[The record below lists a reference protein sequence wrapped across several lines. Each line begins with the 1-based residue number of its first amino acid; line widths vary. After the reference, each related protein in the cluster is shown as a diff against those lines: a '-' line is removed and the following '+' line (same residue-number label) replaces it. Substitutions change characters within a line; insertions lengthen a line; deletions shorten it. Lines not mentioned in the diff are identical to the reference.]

1 MSIPPRNASLPPAG
15 AGGEPVPSF
24 AATQNQQNPDNDPS
38 DIRERNPKRQRTDA
52 ASPVP
57 ILTNIRSRICAKFG
71 VDMGDNV
78 RETLSNMCDAIQAR
92 KELQEEESICSA
104 LQFLSQTL
112 CAIDHTAVLA
122 DADDSDSAIV
132 CKPCKAFD
140 PTYTPPRRKERER
153 ADVKCVCRL
162 FADIVK
168 AYVPRTGPLASRA
181 LILLRRIVLHATTDD
196 VLDYEQSALCQWCA
210 TQLYS
215 PDKAVRDQAAK
226 SVSAFVRDRGDFS
239 SVVMANRRRFY
250 RGLDVMLE
258 SADCITQETSAL
270 TWMYMGMAVSENQ
283 LEPMLCGLLRHTGS
297 KHRPVWNIAIS
308 AISYI
313 ASYFGR
319 TPNEIFEPFWRTTA
333 YLIVKHISD
342 RPEVAAAIAKLFG
355 TTTRKL
361 TLRLQSQ
368 AIPELL
374 FRKQTDVIRK
384 IAEYRGDGEEVWLTI
399 MDKTNLMSILAFW
412 VQLPQDVATLDDLM
426 GVFQAFSPRL
436 EPANVRDVMGAAA
449 VPVLAELFIRLTYEH
464 EAVPVRFTSIVE
476 GVGFTPILTI
486 AKLLNTNTNLE
497 ADDEIVIDFLSQH
510 VLGFTTRLSD
520 VRVYDGK
527 RHLCHWVNGIEALEI
542 LIKYLRSEIRVGR
555 PQVTAFLLDALGDH
569 PGYAACWRTSV
580 RRAAI
585 SCWAALVQN
594 VGEDNVHTLIETTFS
609 VVRKNWNQFGEW
621 EKEKCQE
628 LFSWLLAK
636 PGGHYRACII
646 DKIDVLPRLHI
657 PELQK
662 SVDNKLDKLREPLG
676 GMQTIDLFAQ
686 RILHENLDVVRV
698 ALEDAREFLQSNQD
712 FLQASMQGEKSD
724 SAIAHF
730 VRALLDCSAKYNTTE
745 PELASDCLSCIGLIG
760 CLDANRLGAV
770 AKDPPLV
777 VIYNFSTT
785 EESLDFVIYM
795 LQHVLTRAFL
805 SATDSTSQG
814 LIAYA
819 VQTLLSKCGISNA
832 VLSQGRGMKPTYEK
846 WKALPELVQVVLSPL
861 LVSKYH
867 IALPGRVQTRY
878 PIFRPGRTYEDWL
891 RSLVVDLLAKPQ
903 NQFGEILYESLSRT
917 ARGKDL
923 AVAEFLLPYM
933 VVYIVTGACSSD
945 QDREQITLELQHI
958 SQYQPPDEAPA
969 SEREQ
974 AKLFYDAVFRVIE
987 YAFVW
992 LRSCVHYD
1000 KPTGVAHMEK
1010 FIEAFPPEV
1019 LSQKALYCKDY
1030 ARAMFFLEP
1039 VAMATVPED
1048 NLEETARRDKAE
1060 SDMIDIYAQIDD
1072 PDYLGGIMSK
1082 VGSFVEM
1089 NTYQKALLE
1098 QKAGRWESA
1107 TTWHLSDLSTKPDN
1121 VDIQARVL
1129 KCFLEAGHHDALL
1142 ARVDNMNLAEA
1153 PAATVS
1159 KVLPMALEASW
1170 ATFQWNRL
1178 DSLVP
1183 VYKGDTYDIF
1193 DVGVANALSHLKQQ
1207 NMPEFE
1213 KALAKIVTGVAS
1225 SMSYSTTSTL
1235 QACHEAMFRAHVV
1248 TDLQLISSA
1257 TTADNTE
1264 VMERRS
1270 SGQGPK
1276 KTQTALATLIQRL
1289 DLLED
1294 VGDKRYLLA
1303 LQRAAMESLR
1313 PFYGDKEISTL
1324 WLLSARLARK
1334 TGANGECLKAIAHA
1348 RQLGDPAAEVEN
1360 ARRQWAWGGKH
1371 QAIADLRIAI
1381 NRGLSSGNDGT
1392 HGGANEPGTGS
1403 FGQRWSTHEAAPLA
1417 ARAGLLLTRWLD
1429 ARGETSRPALRESY
1443 KELSSKYNEW
1453 EKSHYFLGR
1462 HYKKVLESEQALK
1475 PDEQSDAYL
1484 IGELARLEIE
1494 NYLRAARLGTKY
1506 LHTTLPRILT
1516 VWLGLGSQINK
1527 APEGKA
1533 AVSDELRK
1541 RRTEVLTS
1549 LHRRLLRH
1557 VQRLPPFIFY
1567 TALPQLVARIN
1578 HPNQEVCH
1586 VLDRIISKVVQA
1598 YPQQALWSVFGV
1610 MTSRPKGNPTKVPAE
1625 RLMKALCAGTTQP
1638 VTSGPRPLKLSHMLM
1653 RGVTLADELVKV
1665 GRKGN
1670 YRANNVTKSVSLQRD
1685 MNFQLAKDAIPLVVP
1700 IARCLTASLPGR
1712 LPSSS
1717 IASGLSGISPAAT
1730 SSMASAA
1737 AATASSAA
1745 PGPSASM
1752 DSSAAVTA
1760 LLTHNAFAS
1769 DVITI
1774 NSFQDEVL
1782 ILGSL
1787 AQPRK
1792 ITIRGSDGRLYDILL
1807 KPKDDMRTDQRIMEV
1822 NAQINQALRKD
1833 TEATRRQ
1840 LSIRTYAVTPLNED
1854 CGIIEWVLG
1863 LKTLR
1868 EVLRPY
1874 YDLRRST
1881 VQPRPPE
1888 PLEIQKMLTEARSP
1902 KQRVNVF
1909 TTTVLSAYP
1918 PVLQEW
1924 FMRRFPYPAVWFTA
1938 RLRFTRSAAV
1948 MSMTG
1953 AVLGLGDRH
1962 CENVL
1967 VDQDTGGVMH
1977 VDFNCLF
1984 EKGRL
1989 FTQPETVPFRLTQ
2002 NMRAAMGICDHQGP
2016 FRRSCEL
2023 TLRMMREQEETLL
2036 AVLEAFIHDP
2046 TLDLQA
2052 DPRNGGQQHHLSA
2065 AGGAAARARPP
2076 PVVKLDPQSVVKN
2089 IKRRINGLLFE
2100 ETIPLG
2106 VEGQALELIKQAT
2119 DATNLSAMYI
2129 GWAPHW

>member
-1 MSIPPRNASLPPAG
+1 M
-15 AGGEPVPSF
+15 
-24 AATQNQQNPDNDPS
+24 
-38 DIRERNPKRQRTDA
+38 
-52 ASPVP
+52 
-57 ILTNIRSRICAKFG
+57 
-71 VDMGDNV
+71 
-78 RETLSNMCDAIQAR
+78 
-92 KELQEEESICSA
+92 
-104 LQFLSQTL
+104 
-112 CAIDHTAVLA
+112 
-122 DADDSDSAIV
+122 
-132 CKPCKAFD
+132 
-140 PTYTPPRRKERER
+140 
-153 ADVKCVCRL
+153 
-162 FADIVK
+162 
-168 AYVPRTGPLASRA
+168 
-181 LILLRRIVLHATTDD
+181 
-196 VLDYEQSALCQWCA
+196 
-210 TQLYS
+210 
-215 PDKAVRDQAAK
+215 
-226 SVSAFVRDRGDFS
+226 
-239 SVVMANRRRFY
+239 
-250 RGLDVMLE
+250 
-258 SADCITQETSAL
+258 
-270 TWMYMGMAVSENQ
+270 
-283 LEPMLCGLLRHTGS
+283 
-297 KHRPVWNIAIS
+297 
-308 AISYI
+308 
-313 ASYFGR
+313 
-319 TPNEIFEPFWRTTA
+319 
-333 YLIVKHISD
+333 
-342 RPEVAAAIAKLFG
+342 
-355 TTTRKL
+355 
-361 TLRLQSQ
+361 
-368 AIPELL
+368 
-374 FRKQTDVIRK
+374 
-384 IAEYRGDGEEVWLTI
+384 
-399 MDKTNLMSILAFW
+399 
-412 VQLPQDVATLDDLM
+412 
-426 GVFQAFSPRL
+426 
-436 EPANVRDVMGAAA
+436 
-449 VPVLAELFIRLTYEH
+449 
-464 EAVPVRFTSIVE
+464 
-476 GVGFTPILTI
+476 
-486 AKLLNTNTNLE
+486 NLE
-497 ADDEIVIDFLSQH
+497 
-510 VLGFTTRLSD
+510 
-520 VRVYDGK
+520 
-527 RHLCHWVNGIEALEI
+527 
-542 LIKYLRSEIRVGR
+542 
-555 PQVTAFLLDALGDH
+555 
-569 PGYAACWRTSV
+569 
-580 RRAAI
+580 
-585 SCWAALVQN
+585 
-594 VGEDNVHTLIETTFS
+594 
-609 VVRKNWNQFGEW
+609 
-621 EKEKCQE
+621 
-628 LFSWLLAK
+628 
-636 PGGHYRACII
+636 
-646 DKIDVLPRLHI
+646 
-657 PELQK
+657 
-662 SVDNKLDKLREPLG
+662 
-676 GMQTIDLFAQ
+676 
-686 RILHENLDVVRV
+686 
-698 ALEDAREFLQSNQD
+698 
-712 FLQASMQGEKSD
+712 
-724 SAIAHF
+724 
-730 VRALLDCSAKYNTTE
+730 
-745 PELASDCLSCIGLIG
+745 
-760 CLDANRLGAV
+760 
-770 AKDPPLV
+770 
-777 VIYNFSTT
+777 
-785 EESLDFVIYM
+785 
-795 LQHVLTRAFL
+795 
-805 SATDSTSQG
+805 
-814 LIAYA
+814 
-819 VQTLLSKCGISNA
+819 
-832 VLSQGRGMKPTYEK
+832 
-846 WKALPELVQVVLSPL
+846 
-861 LVSKYH
+861 
-867 IALPGRVQTRY
+867 
-878 PIFRPGRTYEDWL
+878 
-891 RSLVVDLLAKPQ
+891 
-903 NQFGEILYESLSRT
+903 
-917 ARGKDL
+917 
-923 AVAEFLLPYM
+923 
-933 VVYIVTGACSSD
+933 
-945 QDREQITLELQHI
+945 
-958 SQYQPPDEAPA
+958 EAPA
-969 SEREQ
+969 
-974 AKLFYDAVFRVIE
+974 
-987 YAFVW
+987 
-992 LRSCVHYD
+992 
-1000 KPTGVAHMEK
+1000 T
-1010 FIEAFPPEV
+1010 
-1019 LSQKALYCKDY
+1019 
-1030 ARAMFFLEP
+1030 
-1039 VAMATVPED
+1039 TV
-1048 NLEETARRDKAE
+1048 N
-1060 SDMIDIYAQIDD
+1060 
-1072 PDYLGGIMSK
+1072 
-1082 VGSFVEM
+1082 
-1089 NTYQKALLE
+1089 
-1098 QKAGRWESA
+1098 
-1107 TTWHLSDLSTKPDN
+1107 
-1121 VDIQARVL
+1121 
-1129 KCFLEAGHHDALL
+1129 
-1142 ARVDNMNLAEA
+1142 
-1153 PAATVS
+1153 

-1183 VYKGDTYDIF
+1183 VYKGDTFDIF
-1193 DVGVANALSHLKQQ
+1193 DVGVATALSQLKQQ

-1213 KALAKIVTGVAS
+1213 KSLSRIIAGVAS

-1257 TTADNTE
+1257 ATADTG
-1264 VMERRS
+1264 VAMERRS

-1313 PFYGDKEISTL
+1313 PLYGDKEISTL

-1381 NRGLSSGNDGT
+1381 SRGLSGNDGSSSSSGGG
-1392 HGGANEPGTGS
+1392 GGANEPGTGS

-1443 KELSSKYNEW
+1443 KELASKYNEW

-1462 HYKKVLESEQALK
+1462 HYKKVLESEQALN
-1475 PDEQSDAYL
+1475 PDEQSDAFL

-1516 VWLGLGSQINK
+1516 VWLSLGSQINK
-1527 APEGKA
+1527 APESKA
-1533 AVSDELRK
+1533 AVSDQLQK
-1541 RRTEVLTS
+1541 KRTEVLTS

-1598 YPQQALWSVFGV
+1598 YPQQALWGVFGV

-1625 RLMKALCAGTTQP
+1625 RLMKALCTGASQLVAAWP
-1638 VTSGPRPLKLSHMLM
+1638 KPLKLPQMLM

-1670 YRANNVTKSVSLQRD
+1670 YRANNATKAVSLQRD
-1685 MNFQLAKDAIPLVVP
+1685 MSFQLSKDAIPLVVP

-1717 IASGLSGISPAAT
+1717 IASGLSGIGIGISPAAST
-1730 SSMASAA
+1730 TASTTASAA
-1737 AATASSAA
+1737 ATA
-1745 PGPSASM
+1745 ASVASGASVNM
-1752 DSSAAVTA
+1752 DNSPTVAA
-1760 LLTHNAFAS
+1760 LLAHNAFAS

-1774 NSFQDEVL
+1774 HSFQDEVL

-1792 ITIRGSDGRLYDILL
+1792 LTIRGSDGRLYDILL

-1868 EVLRPY
+1868 ELLRPY
-1874 YDLRRST
+1874 YDLRRTT

-1902 KQRVNVF
+1902 RQRVSVF
-1909 TTTVLSAYP
+1909 TTAVLPAYP

-1924 FMRRFPYPAVWFTA
+1924 FMRRYPYPAVWFTA

-1967 VDQDTGGVMH
+1967 VDQDSGGVVH

-2065 AGGAAARARPP
+2065 AGGAAARARPA

-2089 IKRRINGLLFE
+2089 IKRRINGLLLE

>member
-1 MSIPPRNASLPPAG
+1 MSMPPRNVSPTPADVGGVALPPL
-15 AGGEPVPSF
+15 
-24 AATQNQQNPDNDPS
+24 AAPQDKENAHDDPS
-38 DIRERNPKRQRTDA
+38 EIRERNPKRQKTSA
-52 ASPVP
+52 PVSVP
-57 ILTNIRSRICAKFG
+57 LLTIVRNRICAKFG
-71 VDMGDNV
+71 VEMGGNV
-78 RETLSNMCDAIQAR
+78 RDTLEFMSNSMRAR
-92 KELQEEESICSA
+92 KELKDEQNVCCA

-122 DADDSDSAIV
+122 DPHDVDSYIV
-132 CKPCKAFD
+132 CRPCKAFD
-140 PTYTPPRRKERER
+140 TSYTPPRRKERER
-153 ADVKCVCRL
+153 ADAKHMFRL
-162 FADIVK
+162 FTTLVQDF
-168 AYVPRTGPLASRA
+168 VPKTGPLTARA
-181 LILLRRIVLHATTDD
+181 LILLRRMALHANTDE
-196 VLDYEQSALCQWCA
+196 VLDYEQSALCGWCA
-210 TQLYS
+210 TQLCS
-215 PDKAVRDQAAK
+215 PDKVVRDQAA
-226 SVSAFVRDRGDFS
+226 
-239 SVVMANRRRFY
+239 
-250 RGLDVMLE
+250 
-258 SADCITQETSAL
+258 
-270 TWMYMGMAVSENQ
+270 AVSENE

-313 ASYFGR
+313 ASHFGR
-319 TPNEIFEPFWRTTA
+319 TPNEIFEPFWRKTA
-333 YLIVKHISD
+333 YLIVKHIFD

-374 FRKQTDVIRK
+374 FRKQSDVIRK
-384 IAEYRGDGEEVWLTI
+384 IAEYRGDGGEVWLTI
-399 MDKTNLMSILAFW
+399 MDKSNLMSILAFW
-412 VQLPQDVATLDDLM
+412 VHLPQQVATLDDLM
-426 GVFQAFSPRL
+426 VVIQTFSPRL
-436 EPANVRDVMGAAA
+436 QPASVRDVMGAAA

-464 EAVPVRFTSIVE
+464 KELPVRFSSIDQ

-486 AKLLNTNTNLE
+486 ARLLNTNTDLQ
-497 ADDEIVIDFLSQH
+497 ADDEIVIDFLSHH

-527 RHLCHWVNGIEALEI
+527 RHLCHWINGIEALEI
-542 LIKYLRSEIRVGR
+542 IIKYLRSEIRIGR

-569 PGYAACWRTSV
+569 PGYAACWQTSV

-594 VGEDNVHTLIETTFS
+594 VGEDNVHSLVETTFS
-609 VVRKNWNQFGEW
+609 VIRKNWNQFGDW
-621 EKEKCQE
+621 EKEKCHE
-628 LFSWLLAK
+628 LFTWLLVK
-636 PGGHYRACII
+636 TDGRHRTCITA
-646 DKIDVLPRLHI
+646 KIDLLPRLRI

-662 SVDNKLDKLREPLG
+662 SVDIKLDKIREPLG
-676 GMQTIDLFAQ
+676 DMQTVDLFAQ
-686 RILHENLDVVRV
+686 RISHENIDVVRV
-698 ALEDAREFLQSNQD
+698 ALEDARDFLQSKQD
-712 FLQASMQGEKSD
+712 FLHASMQGEKSD
-724 SAIAHF
+724 SAIIHF

-745 PELASDCLSCIGLIG
+745 AELASDCLSCIGLIG
-760 CLDANRLGAV
+760 CLNANRLGSV
-770 AKDPPLV
+770 ARDQPLV
-777 VIYNFSTT
+777 VIHNFSTT
-785 EESLDFVIYM
+785 EESLDFVFY
-795 LQHVLTRAFL
+795 LLEHVLTRAFL
-805 SATDSTSQG
+805 SATNSTSQG

-819 VQTLLSKCGISNA
+819 VQTLLFKCGISNA
-832 VLSQGRGMKPTYEK
+832 VISQGRGLKTTYEK

-891 RSLVVDLLAKPQ
+891 RSLVADLLAKPQ
-903 NQFGEILYESLSRT
+903 NEFGEILYESLSRT

-923 AVAEFLLPYM
+923 AVAEFLLPYV
-933 VVYIVTGACSSD
+933 VVYVVTGANSSD

-958 SQYQPPDEAPA
+958 SQYQPSDAAPA

-974 AKLFYDAVFRVIE
+974 AKLFYDALFRVIE
-987 YAFVW
+987 YAYVW
-992 LRSCVHYD
+992 VRSCVYNG
-1000 KPTGVAHMEK
+1000 KPAGVTYIEK
-1010 FIEAFPPEV
+1010 FIEAFHPEV
-1019 LSQKALYCKDY
+1019 IFQKALYCKDF

-1039 VAMATVPED
+1039 VAMGTCTYNFEGIAVG
-1048 NLEETARRDKAE
+1048 EEAE
-1060 SDMIDIYAQIDD
+1060 LHMIDIYAQIDE
-1072 PDYLGGIMSK
+1072 PDYLGGIMSLLGR
-1082 VGSFVEM
+1082 VVEM
-1089 NTYQKALLE
+1089 DTYQKALLE

-1129 KCFLEAGHHDALL
+1129 RCLLEAGHHDALL
-1142 ARVDNMNLAEA
+1142 ARVDNTNLAEV
-1153 PAATVS
+1153 PAVAVN

-1178 DSLVP
+1178 DALVP
-1183 VYKGDTYDIF
+1183 VYKGDASDIF
-1193 DVGVANALSHLKQQ
+1193 DVGVARALSFLKQQ
-1207 NMPEFE
+1207 NVPEFE
-1213 KALAKIVTGVAS
+1213 ASLGKLVSVVAAS
-1225 SMSYSTTSTL
+1225 TSYSTTSTP

-1248 TDLQLISSA
+1248 TDLQLISSVLSA
-1257 TTADNTE
+1257 GPE
-1264 VMERRS
+1264 VMGRRS
-1270 SGQGPK
+1270 GDQGPK

-1294 VGDKRYLLA
+1294 VGDKRYLLS

-1313 PFYGDKEISTL
+1313 PIYGDREISTL

-1360 ARRQWAWGGKH
+1360 ARRQWAWGSKH
-1371 QAIADLRIAI
+1371 QAIADLRTVIE
-1381 NRGLSSGNDGT
+1381 RGSLGGNGGDG
-1392 HGGANEPGTGS
+1392 GGDEPGTGA
-1403 FGQRWSTHEAAPLA
+1403 FAQKWSTNEAAPLA
-1417 ARAGLLLTRWLD
+1417 ARASLLLTRWLD

-1475 PDEQSDAYL
+1475 PDEQSDAFL

-1549 LHRRLLRH
+1549 LHKRLLRH
-1557 VQRLPPFIFY
+1557 AQRLPPFIFY

-1586 VLDRIISKVVQA
+1586 VLDRVISKVVQA

-1610 MTSRPKGNPTKVPAE
+1610 MTSRPKGNPTKAPAE
-1625 RLMKALCAGTTQP
+1625 RLMKALCAGATQH
-1638 VTSGPRPLKLSHMLM
+1638 VTSGPKPLKLSQMLM

-1670 YRANNVTKSVSLQRD
+1670 YKANNVTRSVSLQRD

-1712 LPSSS
+1712 VSSSS
-1717 IASGLSGISPAAT
+1717 IASGHEISPAAST
-1730 SSMASAA
+1730 MTGT
-1737 AATASSAA
+1737 AATAFSGASGTTMNMDGSAV
-1745 PGPSASM
+1745 AS
-1752 DSSAAVTA
+1752 A

-1774 NSFQDEVL
+1774 HSFQDEVL

-1833 TEATRRQ
+1833 TEATRRL

-1868 EVLRPY
+1868 EILRPY

-1888 PLEIQKMLTEARSP
+1888 PLEIQKMLNEAKSPRQRSA
-1902 KQRVNVF
+1902 VF
-1909 TTTVLSAYP
+1909 LGGVLPAYP

-1967 VDQDTGGVMH
+1967 VDQDSGGVMH

-2002 NMRAAMGICDHQGP
+2002 NMRAAMGICDHKGP
-2016 FRRSCEL
+2016 FQRSCEL

-2052 DPRNGGQQHHLSA
+2052 DPRNGGQQHQLTA
-2065 AGGAAARARPP
+2065 AGGVAARARPA
-2076 PVVKLDPQSVVKN
+2076 PVVQLDPQSVVKN
-2089 IKRRINGLLFE
+2089 IKRRINGLLLE

-2106 VEGQALELIKQAT
+2106 VEGQAQELIKQAT
-2119 DATNLSAMYI
+2119 DGANLSAMYI

>member
-1 MSIPPRNASLPPAG
+1 MPPRNATPPPADV
-15 AGGEPVPSF
+15 GGVPDAPL
-24 AATQNQQNPDNDPS
+24 AAVRDKETANDDTS
-38 DIRERNPKRQRTDA
+38 DTRERHPKRQKTNAAA
-52 ASPVP
+52 ASVP
-57 ILTNIRSRICAKFG
+57 LLTVIRNRICAKFG
-71 VDMGDNV
+71 VELGGNV
-78 RETLSNMCDAIQAR
+78 RDTLDGMSNAIQSR
-92 KELQEEESICSA
+92 KELQEEQIVCSA
-104 LQFLSQTL
+104 LQLLSQIL
-112 CAIDHTAVLA
+112 CAIDHTADLA
-122 DADDSDSAIV
+122 DPNDVESSIV
-132 CKPCKAFD
+132 CQPCKAFD
-140 PTYTPPRRKERER
+140 TAYTPPRRKERER
-153 ADVKCVCRL
+153 ADAKHVFRL
-162 FADIVK
+162 FATLVQNF
-168 AYVPRTGPLASRA
+168 VPNTGPLPARA
-181 LILLRRIVLHATTDD
+181 LILLRRMVLHANTDE
-196 VLDYEQSALCQWCA
+196 VLDYEQ
-210 TQLYS
+210 
-215 PDKAVRDQAAK
+215 
-226 SVSAFVRDRGDFS
+226 
-239 SVVMANRRRFY
+239 
-250 RGLDVMLE
+250 
-258 SADCITQETSAL
+258 
-270 TWMYMGMAVSENQ
+270 
-283 LEPMLCGLLRHTGS
+283 
-297 KHRPVWNIAIS
+297 
-308 AISYI
+308 
-313 ASYFGR
+313 
-319 TPNEIFEPFWRTTA
+319 TPNEIFEPFWRKTA

-374 FRKQTDVIRK
+374 FRKETEVICK
-384 IAEYRGDGEEVWLTI
+384 IAEYRGDGQEVWLTI

-412 VQLPQDVATLDDLM
+412 VHLPQNVATLDDLM
-426 GVFQAFSPRL
+426 VVIQAFSSRL
-436 EPANVRDVMGAAA
+436 QPASVRDVMGAAA

-464 EAVPVRFTSIVE
+464 KEVPVRFSSIVE

-486 AKLLNTNTNLE
+486 ARLLNTNTDLQ
-497 ADDEIVIDFLSQH
+497 ADDEIVIDFLSHH

-527 RHLCHWVNGIEALEI
+527 KHLCHWINGIEALEI
-542 LIKYLRSEIRVGR
+542 IIKYLRSEIRVGR

-585 SCWAALVQN
+585 SCWATLVQN
-594 VGEDNVHTLIETTFS
+594 VGEDNVHSLVETTFS
-609 VVRKNWNQFGEW
+609 VIRKNWNQFGDW

-628 LFSWLLAK
+628 LFTWLLAEK
-636 PGGHYRACII
+636 DGRHRTCITA
-646 DKIDVLPRLHI
+646 KIDLLPRLRI

-662 SVDNKLDKLREPLG
+662 KVDNKLNRLREPMG
-676 GMQTIDLFAQ
+676 DMQTIDLFAQ
-686 RILHENLDVVRV
+686 RIAHENTDVVRV
-698 ALEDAREFLQSNQD
+698 ALEDAREFLQGKQD

-724 SAIAHF
+724 SAIVQF
-730 VRALLDCSAKYNTTE
+730 VRALLDCSAKYNATE
-745 PELASDCLSCIGLIG
+745 AGLASDCLSCIGLIG
-760 CLDANRLGAV
+760 CLNANRLGSV
-770 AKDPPLV
+770 ARDQPLV
-777 VIYNFSTT
+777 VIYNFSTA
-785 EESLDFVIYM
+785 EESLDFVFYM

-805 SATDSTSQG
+805 SATNSTSQG

-819 VQTLLSKCGISNA
+819 VQTLLFKCGISNA
-832 VLSQGRGMKPTYEK
+832 VLSQGRGMKSAYEK

-891 RSLVVDLLAKPQ
+891 RSLVADLLAKPQ
-903 NQFGEILYESLSRT
+903 NEFGDILYESLSRT

-933 VVYIVTGACSSD
+933 VVYVVTGASSSD

-958 SQYQPPDEAPA
+958 SQYQPPDAAPA
-969 SEREQ
+969 IEREQ
-974 AKLFYDAVFRVIE
+974 AKLFYDAMFRVIE
-987 YAFVW
+987 YAYVW
-992 LRSCVHYD
+992 VRSCVYNG
-1000 KPTGVAHMEK
+1000 KPAGVAHIEK

-1019 LSQKALYCKDY
+1019 IFQRALYCKDY

-1039 VAMATVPED
+1039 VAMGMGSEYNPEEAA
-1048 NLEETARRDKAE
+1048 LRDKTE
-1060 SDMIDIYAQIDD
+1060 SNMIDIYAQIDD

-1082 VGSFVEM
+1082 LGSFVEM

-1121 VDIQARVL
+1121 VDVQARVL
-1129 KCFLEAGHHDALL
+1129 RCFLEAGHHDALL

-1153 PAATVS
+1153 PAVTVN
-1159 KVLPMALEASW
+1159 KVLPMALESSW
-1170 ATFQWNRL
+1170 ATLQWNRL
-1178 DSLVP
+1178 DALVP
-1183 VYKGDTYDIF
+1183 VYKGDAFDIF
-1193 DVGVANALSHLKQQ
+1193 NVGVARALLFLKQQ

-1213 KALAKIVTGVAS
+1213 KSLGKIVSVVAS
-1225 SMSYSTTSTL
+1225 STSYSTTLTL
-1235 QACHEAMFRAHVV
+1235 QACHEVMFRAHVV
-1248 TDLQLISSA
+1248 TDLRLITSA
-1257 TTADNTE
+1257 LSADTE
-1264 VMERRS
+1264 IMGRRS
-1270 SGQGPK
+1270 GDQSPK

-1313 PFYGDKEISTL
+1313 PIYGDKEISSL

-1371 QAIADLRIAI
+1371 QAIADLRVAI
-1381 NRGLSSGNDGT
+1381 ERNLLGGKSGNGR
-1392 HGGANEPGTGS
+1392 GEESGTGP
-1403 FGQRWSTHEAAPLA
+1403 FAQKWSTNEAAPLA
-1417 ARAGLLLTRWLD
+1417 ARASLLLTRWLD

-1475 PDEQSDAYL
+1475 PDEQSDAFL

-1549 LHRRLLRH
+1549 LHKRLLRH
-1557 VQRLPPFIFY
+1557 AQRLPPFIFY

-1586 VLDRIISKVVQA
+1586 VLDRMISKVVQA

-1610 MTSRPKGNPTKVPAE
+1610 MTSRPKGNPTKAPAE
-1625 RLMKALCAGTTQP
+1625 RLLKALCAGATH
-1638 VTSGPRPLKLSHMLM
+1638 VITSGPKPLKLSQMLM

-1670 YRANNVTKSVSLQRD
+1670 YKANNVTRSVSLQRD

-1712 LPSSS
+1712 VSSSS
-1717 IASGLSGISPAAT
+1717 IAGGHEISPAAST
-1730 SSMASAA
+1730 TASAA
-1737 AATASSAA
+1737 ASAISGTSGA
-1745 PGPSASM
+1745 AMAMDGSAV
-1752 DSSAAVTA
+1752 ATA

-1774 NSFQDEVL
+1774 HSFQDEVL

-1792 ITIRGSDGRLYDILL
+1792 LTIRGSDGRLYDILL

-1833 TEATRRQ
+1833 TEATRRL

-1868 EVLRPY
+1868 EIVRPY

-1888 PLEIQKMLTEARSP
+1888 PLEIQKMLTEAKSP
-1902 KQRVNVF
+1902 RQRMNVF
-1909 TTTVLSAYP
+1909 STRVLTAYP

-1967 VDQDTGGVMH
+1967 VDQDSGGVMH

-2016 FRRSCEL
+2016 FQRSCEL

-2052 DPRNGGQQHHLSA
+2052 DPRNGGQQQALTA
-2065 AGGAAARARPP
+2065 AGGVAARARPA
-2076 PVVKLDPQSVVKN
+2076 PVVQLDPQSVVKN
-2089 IKRRINGLLFE
+2089 IKRRINGLLLE

-2106 VEGQALELIKQAT
+2106 VEGQAQELIKQAT
-2119 DATNLSAMYI
+2119 DAVNLSAMYI

>member
-1 MSIPPRNASLPPAG
+1 MSIPPCNASLPPTDV
-15 AGGEPVPSF
+15 GGEPAPSL
-24 AATQNQQNPDNDPS
+24 AATQNQQNPDDDPP
-38 DIRERNPKRQRTDA
+38 DIRERNPKRRKTDA
-52 ASPVP
+52 YSPVS
-57 ILTNIRSRICAKFG
+57 ILANIRNRICAKFG
-71 VDMGDNV
+71 VEMGDNV
-78 RETLSNMCDAIQAR
+78 RETLNNMGEAIGAR
-92 KELQEEESICSA
+92 KELQDERSICSA
-104 LQFLSQTL
+104 LQFLSQTM
-112 CAIDHTAVLA
+112 CAIDHTAVLSEP
-122 DADDSDSAIV
+122 DDSNAPII

-140 PTYTPPRRKERER
+140 TTYTPPRRKERER
-153 ADVKCVCRL
+153 ADATCVYQL
-162 FADIVK
+162 FTSLVEK
-168 AYVPRTGPLASRA
+168 HVPKSGPLPARA
-181 LILLRRIVLHATTDD
+181 LILLRRIALHANTDEI
-196 VLDYEQSALCQWCA
+196 LDYEQSELCRWCSA
-210 TQLYS
+210 QLYS

-226 SVSAFVRDRGDFS
+226 SISVFVRDRSDAYNP
-239 SVVMANRRRFY
+239 VMVKNRRRFY
-250 RGLDVMLE
+250 RGLDVMLD
-258 SADCITQETSAL
+258 SSDCIAQETSAL
-270 TWMYMGMAVSENQ
+270 TWMYMGMAVAENQ
-283 LEPMLCGLLRHTGS
+283 LEPMLCGLLRHIGS
-297 KHRPVWNIAIS
+297 KHMPVWNMAIS
-308 AISYI
+308 EIRYLAKH
-313 ASYFGR
+313 FGR
-319 TPNEIFEPFWRTTA
+319 TPSDIFEPFWRTTA

-342 RPEVAAAIAKLFG
+342 RPEVAAAVAKLFG
-355 TTTRKL
+355 TTVPKL

-374 FRKQTDVIRK
+374 FRKQSDVIRK
-384 IAEYRGDGEEVWLTI
+384 IAEYRGEGDEMWLTI

-412 VQLPQDVATLDDLM
+412 VQLPPNVATLDDLM
-426 GVFQAFSPRL
+426 EVFQEFSARL
-436 EPANVRDVMGAAA
+436 GPATVRDVMGAAA
-449 VPVLAELFIRLTYEH
+449 VPVLAELFIRLTYES
-464 EAVPVRFTSIVE
+464 EMGPVRFASIVE
-476 GVGFTPILTI
+476 GIGFKPILTI
-486 AKLLNTNTNLE
+486 ARLLNANAHLQ
-497 ADDEIVIDFLSQH
+497 ADPEIVIDFLSQH

-520 VRVYDGK
+520 VRVHDGK
-527 RHLCHWVNGIEALEI
+527 RHLCHWINGIEALEI
-542 LIKYLRSEIRVGR
+542 LIKYLQSEIRVAR
-555 PQVTAFLLDALGDH
+555 PQVIAFLLDALGDH
-569 PGYAACWRTSV
+569 PGYAACWRASV

-594 VGEDNVHTLIETTFS
+594 VGEDNVHTLVETTFS
-609 VVRKNWNQFGEW
+609 VIRKNWNQFGDW

-628 LFSWLLAK
+628 LLHWLLAK
-636 PGGHYRACII
+636 PEGHYRECIT
-646 DKIDVLPRLHI
+646 DKIDVLPRLNI

-662 SVDNKLDKLREPLG
+662 GVDNKIDKLRKPLG

-686 RILHENLDVVRV
+686 RITHENLDVVRV
-698 ALEDAREFLQSNQD
+698 ALEDAKEFLQSNQD
-712 FLQASMQGEKSD
+712 FLQTSNQGEKSN

-730 VRALLDCSAKYNTTE
+730 VRALLDCSAKYSTAE
-745 PELASDCLSCIGLIG
+745 PDLASDCLACIGLIG

-770 AKDPPLV
+770 AKDPPFV
-777 VIYNFSTT
+777 VIYNFRAT

-795 LQHVLTRAFL
+795 LEHVLTRAFL

-814 LIAYA
+814 LIAYS
-819 VQTLLSKCGISNA
+819 VQTLLTKCGISNA
-832 VLSQGRGMKPTYEK
+832 VLSRGRELKSTYEK

-867 IALPGRVQTRY
+867 IALPKLVQTRY
-878 PIFRPGRTYEDWL
+878 PIFRPGRTYEEWL

-903 NQFGEILYESLSRT
+903 NQFGEILYESLFRT

-933 VVYIVTGACSSD
+933 VVHVVTGTRSTE

-969 SEREQ
+969 AAREQ

-992 LRSCVHYD
+992 LRTCIHHD
-1000 KPTGVAHMEK
+1000 KPTGMAYMEK

-1039 VAMATVPED
+1039 VAMTAVPED

-1089 NTYQKALLE
+1089 NTYRKALLE

-1129 KCFLEAGHHDALL
+1129 KCFLEAGQHDALL
-1142 ARVDNMNLAEA
+1142 ARVDNMNLVEA

-1170 ATFQWNRL
+1170 ATFQWNKL
-1178 DSLVP
+1178 DSMIP
-1183 VYKGDTYDIF
+1183 IYKGGTFDIF
-1193 DVGVANALSHLKQQ
+1193 NVGIANALSNLKQQ
-1207 NMPEFE
+1207 NMEEFD
-1213 KALAKIVTGVAS
+1213 KSLAKIVTGVAS
-1225 SMSYSTTSTL
+1225 SMSYSTTSSL
-1235 QACHEAMFRAHVV
+1235 QACHEAMLKAHVV
-1248 TDLQLISSA
+1248 TDLRLISSA
-1257 TTADNTE
+1257 TRADVE

-1276 KTQTALATLIQRL
+1276 KTHAALSTLIQRL

-1294 VGDKRYLLA
+1294 VGDKRYLLD

-1313 PFYGDKEISTL
+1313 PIYGDKEISTL

-1334 TGANGECLKAIAHA
+1334 TGSNGECLKAIAHA

-1381 NRGLSSGNDGT
+1381 NRGLSGNDGVN
-1392 HGGANEPGTGS
+1392 GGTGEPGTGS

-1429 ARGETSRPALRESY
+1429 ASGETSRPALRESY

-1475 PDEQSDAYL
+1475 PDEQSDAFL
-1484 IGELARLEIE
+1484 MGELARLEIE

-1516 VWLGLGSQINK
+1516 VWLGLGSQIDK

-1533 AVSDELRK
+1533 AVSEELRK
-1541 RRTEVLTS
+1541 RRTEVLSS

-1625 RLMKALCAGTTQP
+1625 RLIKALCYGGTQTITAGSKTFTLPQM
-1638 VTSGPRPLKLSHMLM
+1638 LK

-1670 YRANNVTKSVSLQRD
+1670 YRTNNTTKAVSLQRD
-1685 MNFQLAKDAIPLVVP
+1685 MNFQLAKDSIPLVVP

-1712 LPSSS
+1712 MPISSLAGGTPGMTP
-1717 IASGLSGISPAAT
+1717 AS
-1730 SSMASAA
+1730 ASAA
-1737 AATASSAA
+1737 ASVAASAATAAA
-1745 PGPSASM
+1745 SGDTNNSP
-1752 DSSAAVTA
+1752 AVTA
-1760 LLTHNAFAS
+1760 LLAHNAFAS

-1774 NSFQDEVL
+1774 HSFQDEVL

-1792 ITIRGSDGRLYDILL
+1792 LTIRGSDGRLYDILL

-1868 EVLRPY
+1868 EILRPY
-1874 YDLRRST
+1874 YDLRRT
-1881 VQPRPPE
+1881 KIQPRPPE
-1888 PLEIQKMLTEARSP
+1888 PLEIQKMLTEAGSP
-1902 KQRVNVF
+1902 RQRVNVF
-1909 TTTVLSAYP
+1909 TTTVLPAFP

-1948 MSMTG
+1948 MSMAG

-1967 VDQDTGGVMH
+1967 VDQDSGGVMH

-2002 NMRAAMGICDHQGP
+2002 NMRAAMGICDDRGP

-2052 DPRNGGQQHHLSA
+2052 DPRNGGQQHHLNA
-2065 AGGAAARARPP
+2065 AGGAAARARPA

-2119 DATNLSAMYI
+2119 EATNLSAMYI

>member
-1 MSIPPRNASLPPAG
+1 MSIPPRNASLPPAN
-15 AGGEPVPSF
+15 AGGGPAPPL
-24 AATQNQQNPDNDPS
+24 AATQNQQNLDDDLPDVP
-38 DIRERNPKRQRTDA
+38 ERNPKRQRTDA
-52 ASPVP
+52 AATVPV
-57 ILTNIRSRICAKFG
+57 LTGIRNRICAKYG
-71 VDMGDNV
+71 VEMGDSV
-78 RETLSNMCDAIQAR
+78 RDTLTNMCDAIQAR
-92 KELQEEESICSA
+92 KELQEEQSICSA

-112 CAIDHTAVLA
+112 CAVDHTAALA
-122 DADDSDSAIV
+122 DPDDSDSPII
-132 CKPCKAFD
+132 CRPCKVFD

-153 ADVKCVCRL
+153 ADAKCVSRL
-162 FADIVK
+162 FTSLVEE
-168 AYVPRTGPLASRA
+168 YVPGTGPLAARTS
-181 LILLRRIVLHATTDD
+181 ILLRRIVLHANTDE
-196 VLDYEQSALCQWCA
+196 VLDYEQSILCKWCA

-215 PDKAVRDQAAK
+215 ADKAVRDQAA
-226 SVSAFVRDRGDFS
+226 
-239 SVVMANRRRFY
+239 
-250 RGLDVMLE
+250 
-258 SADCITQETSAL
+258 TT
-270 TWMYMGMAVSENQ
+270 
-283 LEPMLCGLLRHTGS
+283 
-297 KHRPVWNIAIS
+297 
-308 AISYI
+308 
-313 ASYFGR
+313 
-319 TPNEIFEPFWRTTA
+319 NEIFEPFWRTTA

-342 RPEVAAAIAKLFG
+342 RPEVAAAVAKLFG
-355 TTTRKL
+355 TTIRKL
-361 TLRLQSQ
+361 VLRLQAQ

-374 FRKQTDVIRK
+374 FRKQSDVIRK

-412 VQLPQDVATLDDLM
+412 VQLPQNVATLDDLM
-426 GVFQAFSPRL
+426 GAFQAISPRL
-436 EPANVRDVMGAAA
+436 EPANIRDVMGAAS

-464 EAVPVRFTSIVE
+464 EQVPVRFPSIVE

-486 AKLLNTNTNLE
+486 ARLLNTNTNLQ

-527 RHLCHWVNGIEALEI
+527 RHLCHWINGIEALEI
-542 LIKYLRSEIRVGR
+542 LIKYLRSEIRIGR

-569 PGYAACWRTSV
+569 PGYAACWRASV

-594 VGEDNVHTLIETTFS
+594 VGEDNVHTLVETTFS
-609 VVRKNWNQFGEW
+609 VIRKNWSQFGEW

-628 LFSWLLAK
+628 LFTWLLAK
-636 PGGHYRACII
+636 TGGHYRACIS
-646 DKIDVLPRLHI
+646 DKIDVLPRLRI

-686 RILHENLDVVRV
+686 RIAHENLDVVRV
-698 ALEDAREFLQSNQD
+698 ALEDARDFLQSNQD
-712 FLQASMQGEKSD
+712 FLQVSMQGEKSD

-730 VRALLDCSAKYNTTE
+730 VRALLDCSAKYSTTE

-760 CLDANRLGAV
+760 CLDANRLGTV

-777 VIYNFSTT
+777 VIYNFNTS

-814 LIAYA
+814 LMAYA

-832 VLSQGRGMKPTYEK
+832 VLSQGRGMKSTYEK

-867 IALPGRVQTRY
+867 IALPGRVQMRY

-891 RSLVVDLLAKPQ
+891 RSLVADLLAKPQ
-903 NQFGEILYESLSRT
+903 NKFGDILYESLSRT

-933 VVYIVTGACSSD
+933 VVYIVTGGCSSD
-945 QDREQITLELQHI
+945 QDRQQITLELQHI

-969 SEREQ
+969 AEREQ

-1039 VAMATVPED
+1039 VAMAAVPED

-1129 KCFLEAGHHDALL
+1129 RCFLEAGHHDALL
-1142 ARVDNMNLAEA
+1142 ARVDNMNLTEA

-1183 VYKGDTYDIF
+1183 VYKGGTFDIF
-1193 DVGVANALSHLKQQ
+1193 EVGVANALSHLKQQ

-1213 KALAKIVTGVAS
+1213 TSLAKIVAGVAS

-1257 TTADNTE
+1257 IAADTD

-1381 NRGLSSGNDGT
+1381 NRGLLGNDG
-1392 HGGANEPGTGS
+1392 GGNGGTNEPGTGS

-1475 PDEQSDAYL
+1475 PEEQSDSFL

-1541 RRTEVLTS
+1541 RRTEVLTN

-1598 YPQQALWSVFGV
+1598 YPQQALWGVFGV
-1610 MTSRPKGNPTKVPAE
+1610 MTTRAKGNPTKVPAE
-1625 RLMKALCAGTTQP
+1625 RLMKALCAGAP
-1638 VTSGPRPLKLSHMLM
+1638 PAVTSGPRPLKLSQMLM

-1717 IASGLSGISPAAT
+1717 IASGLSGISPAAST
-1730 SSMASAA
+1730 TGSTAASAA
-1737 AATASSAA
+1737 AASAAA
-1745 PGPSASM
+1745 PGTAASI

-1774 NSFQDEVL
+1774 HSFQDEVL

-1874 YDLRRST
+1874 YDLRRTS

-1902 KQRVNVF
+1902 RQRVAVF
-1909 TTTVLSAYP
+1909 TTTVLPAYP

-1967 VDQDTGGVMH
+1967 VDQDSGGVMH

-2002 NMRAAMGICDHQGP
+2002 NMRAAMGMCDHQGP

-2065 AGGAAARARPP
+2065 AGGAAARARPA